1 MLVGMKN
8 YTHLSLKERELVFLH
23 LNQGESLRE
32 IGKTLNRHHAT
43 ILREVARNSIVGGK
57 QGGGKYSPSLATSFV
72 KRRRQE
78 SRRGKLDDLSLRH
91 YVLGK
96 LNRGWSPEQI
106 SGRLK
111 LKAPNCYLSYETIY
125 QFIYASENKPLRLW
139 EFLRRGRQRRQSL
152 YSRKA
157 NTRKRLMIPNKTS
170 IECRPEE
177 ANHRLTLGHWESDLM
192 EGRRVNQKVVA
203 VTVDRKSRYLLLA
216 QLEGKEAT
224 PRAKS
229 LIEQLAKT
237 TILPKTLTLDN
248 GSENFKHELITK
260 YLGCQTFFCHAYHSW
275 EKGTVENTISL
286 VRSYIPKGTDLE
298 LITKTDLNTIAWE
311 LNNRPRKILGFYTPF
326 EVLYNRVDSG
336 ALRV

>member
-8 YTHLSLKERELVFLH
+8 YTHLSLKERELVFLY
-23 LNQGESLRE
+23 LNQGKGLRAM
-32 IGKTLNRHHAT
+32 GKILGRNHTT
-43 ILREVARNSIVGGK
+43 ILREVTRNSRVGK
-57 QGGGKYSPSLATSFV
+57 KRKGGKYSPSLATSLV
-72 KRRRQE
+72 KKRRQE
-78 SRRGKLDDLSLRH
+78 SKRRKLDELSLQH

-125 QFIYASENKPLRLW
+125 QFIYAPENKSLRLW
-139 EFLRRGRQRRQSL
+139 EFLRRGRRRRQSF

-157 NTRKRLMIPNKTS
+157 ITRKRLMIPNKTS
-170 IECRPEE
+170 IEYRPAE

-192 EGRRVNQKVVA
+192 EGRRVNQKAVS
-203 VTVDRKSRYLLLA
+203 VTVDRKSRYLLLTK
-216 QLEGKEAT
+216 LEGKEAT

-229 LIEQLAKT
+229 LIEQLTKT

-248 GSENFKHELITK
+248 GSENFKHELIIK
-260 YLGCQTFFCHAYHSW
+260 DLGCQTFFCHAYHSW
-275 EKGTVENTISL
+275 EKGTVENTIGL